1 MEIVDRILEIQKE
14 VTKSQRSFELSIGK
28 TSGYF
33 NVIRRNKSTPG
44 VDLILKIIEIY
55 PEYNLN
61 WIMTGKGDR
70 YNKGV
75 EVNKVSEG
83 RSHYITKETGPIEEI
98 IEKLAEEKMHS
109 FIEAQD
115 KKLTDLSEA
124 ISDIKKSI
132 NDIKKKVDK

>member
-55 PEYNLN
+55 PEFNIN
-61 WIMTGKGDR
+61 WIMTGKGDK

-75 EVNKVSEG
+75 EVNRVSEG
-83 RSHYITKETGPIEEI
+83 RSHYITKETGSIEDI
-98 IEKLAEEKMHS
+98 IEQLAEEKINS
-109 FIEAQD
+109 FIEAQN
-115 KKLTDLSEA
+115 KKLTDLSDA
-124 ISDIKKSI
+124 ISEIQKSLGL
-132 NDIKKKVDK
+132 KKKDE

>member
-55 PEYNLN
+55 PEFNLN
-61 WIMTGKGDR
+61 WIMTGKGDK

-75 EVNKVSEG
+75 EVNRVSEG
-83 RSHYITKETGPIEEI
+83 RSHYITKETGSIEAI
-98 IEKLAEEKMHS
+98 IEQLAEEKINS
-109 FIEAQD
+109 FIESQN

-124 ISDIKKSI
+124 ISEIQKSLGLKKE
-132 NDIKKKVDK
+132 DE

>member
-44 VDLILKIIEIY
+44 VDLILKINEIY
-55 PEYNLN
+55 PEFSIN
-61 WIMTGKGDR
+61 WIMTGKGDK

-75 EVNKVSEG
+75 EVNRVSEG
-83 RSHYITKETGPIEEI
+83 RSHYITKETGSIEAI
-98 IEKLAEEKMHS
+98 IEQLAEEKINS
-109 FIEAQD
+109 FIEAQN
-115 KKLTDLSEA
+115 KKLTDLSDA
-124 ISDIKKSI
+124 ISEIQKSLGLKKE
-132 NDIKKKVDK
+132 DE